1 MQLKFEG
8 CTALVTGASQGIGR
22 TTARMLALAG
32 VDVVAV
38 ARRVGLVEALAAEVA
53 GQAPGNTARGKIL
66 PLAADFYDD
75 GAPERVAA
83 EAQRLLGH
91 VDILMNAAG
100 QSRPLP
106 FDASKDQWQEGMT
119 LNFFRIREL
128 THAVVPG
135 MRRQKWG
142 RIVTFTGTSEP
153 RMLNAAFT
161 AKAAVH
167 MWSKGL
173 SREVAADG
181 ITVNCLQ
188 PGRIRSEQIK
198 LRYPTLE
205 SELEYSRAEI
215 PAGRFG
221 EPEEIA
227 ALAIFLASPLAS
239 YVTGTVIPV
248 DGGSSRFA
256 FGRRCKRQRRI
267 TSSRA
272 RSPGHD
278 PPARRNAAALGGEQ
292 RALDIGQEQ
301 PRGRVPAHLR
311 SRLPHLRSIELQRAQ
326 ARGPEIAIEHAGHAL
341 RYVVDRT
348 GDRERCDRQAGGHR
362 FQEHDAER
370 VGQAREHENVSRR
383 QM

>member
-1 MQLKFEG
+1 
-8 CTALVTGASQGIGR
+8 
-22 TTARMLALAG
+22 MLALAG
-32 VDVVAV
+32 VNVVAV
-38 ARRVGLVEALAAEVA
+38 ARRVALVEEIAAEVKA
-53 GQAPGNTARGKIL
+53 SGRGSII
-66 PLAADFYDD
+66 PLMADFYHED
-75 GAPERVAA
+75 APEHVAS
-83 EAQRLLGH
+83 EALRLLGH

-100 QSRPLP
+100 QSRPVP
-106 FDASKDQWQEGMT
+106 FEAGKEQWEEGMV

-167 MWSKGL
+167 VWSKGL

-181 ITVNCLQ
+181 VTVNCLQ

-198 LRYPTLE
+198 RRYPTLE

-215 PAGRFG
+215 PVGRFG

-256 FGRRCKRQRRI
+256 F
-267 TSSRA
+267 
-272 RSPGHD
+272 
-278 PPARRNAAALGGEQ
+278 
-292 RALDIGQEQ
+292 
-301 PRGRVPAHLR
+301 
-311 SRLPHLRSIELQRAQ
+311 
-326 ARGPEIAIEHAGHAL
+326 
-341 RYVVDRT
+341 
-348 GDRERCDRQAGGHR
+348 
-362 FQEHDAER
+362 
-370 VGQAREHENVSRR
+370 
-383 QM
+383 

>member
-1 MQLKFEG
+1 MELDFAG
-8 CTALVTGASQGIGR
+8 RTALVTGASQGIGR

-32 VDVVAV
+32 VNVVAV
-38 ARRVGLVEALAAEVA
+38 ARRVALVEELAAQVKDS
-53 GQAPGNTARGKIL
+53 GRGKII
-66 PLAADFYDD
+66 PLAADFYQQE
-75 GAPERVAA
+75 APEHVAS
-83 EAQRLLGH
+83 EALRLLGH

-100 QSRPLP
+100 QSRPLA
-106 FDASKDQWQEGMT
+106 FDAGKEQWEEGMV

-167 MWSKGL
+167 VWSKGL

-198 LRYPTLE
+198 RRYPTLE

-215 PAGRFG
+215 PVGRFG

-256 FGRRCKRQRRI
+256 F
-267 TSSRA
+267 
-272 RSPGHD
+272 
-278 PPARRNAAALGGEQ
+278 
-292 RALDIGQEQ
+292 
-301 PRGRVPAHLR
+301 
-311 SRLPHLRSIELQRAQ
+311 
-326 ARGPEIAIEHAGHAL
+326 
-341 RYVVDRT
+341 
-348 GDRERCDRQAGGHR
+348 
-362 FQEHDAER
+362 
-370 VGQAREHENVSRR
+370 
-383 QM
+383 

>member
-1 MQLKFEG
+1 MQLDFAG
-8 CTALVTGASQGIGR
+8 RTALVTGASQGIGR
-22 TTARMLALAG
+22 TTARMLALTG
-32 VDVVAV
+32 VNVVAV
-38 ARRVGLVEALAAEVA
+38 ARRVALVEELATEVKD
-53 GQAPGNTARGKIL
+53 GGRGKII
-66 PLAADFYDD
+66 PLAADFYQEDT
-75 GAPERVAA
+75 PERVAS
-83 EAQRLLGH
+83 EALRLLGH

-100 QSRPLP
+100 QSRPVP
-106 FDASKDQWQEGMT
+106 FDAGKEQWEEGMV

-135 MRRQKWG
+135 MRQQKWG

-167 MWSKGL
+167 VWSKGL

-181 ITVNCLQ
+181 VTVNCLQ

-198 LRYPTLE
+198 RRYPTLE

-215 PAGRFG
+215 PVGRFG

-256 FGRRCKRQRRI
+256 F
-267 TSSRA
+267 
-272 RSPGHD
+272 
-278 PPARRNAAALGGEQ
+278 
-292 RALDIGQEQ
+292 
-301 PRGRVPAHLR
+301 
-311 SRLPHLRSIELQRAQ
+311 
-326 ARGPEIAIEHAGHAL
+326 
-341 RYVVDRT
+341 
-348 GDRERCDRQAGGHR
+348 
-362 FQEHDAER
+362 
-370 VGQAREHENVSRR
+370 
-383 QM
+383 